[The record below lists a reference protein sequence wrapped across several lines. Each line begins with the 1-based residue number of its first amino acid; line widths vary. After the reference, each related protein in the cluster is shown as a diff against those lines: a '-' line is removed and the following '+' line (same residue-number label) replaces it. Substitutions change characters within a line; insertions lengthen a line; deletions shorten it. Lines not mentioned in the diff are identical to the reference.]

1 MSLPFTHIAILTGA
15 GISAESGIPVFRSE
29 DGLWEQHRVEDVA
42 TYEGFMRDKTLVHNF
57 YNTMRRSLKERVPN
71 AGHLAIT
78 KLQSEM
84 EKRGGSV
91 TIITQNIDD
100 LHEKAQSHNIIHM
113 HGELNSIL
121 CEHCG
126 SRFTFHEDSSVAS
139 VCPKCKHQALRPDI
153 VWFGEIP
160 YHMDEIEKTLFKC
173 DLFIAV
179 GTSGVVYPAAGFV
192 GLCRQLHKT
201 CIEFNLEP
209 SAVNSSFT
217 YSYYGKAGTTLP
229 LFVDYLLEHNSLPT
243 PQDLEAI

>member
-1 MSLPFTHIAILTGA
+1 MLFSHIAILTGA

-29 DGLWEQHRVEDVA
+29 DGLWEQHKVEDVA

-57 YNTMRRSLKERVPN
+57 YNKMRRELKERKPN

-78 KLQSEM
+78 HLQEEM

-91 TIITQNIDD
+91 TIITQNIDN
-100 LHEKAQSHNIIHM
+100 LHEQAQSHDVIHM
-113 HGELNSIL
+113 HGELNSVL

-126 SRFTFHEDSSVAS
+126 KRFPYFEDTSVES
-139 VCPKCKHQALRPDI
+139 VCPHCKQKALRPDI

-160 YHMDEIEKTLFKC
+160 YHLDEIEQALFKC

-192 GLCRQLHKT
+192 GLCRKMHKP
-201 CIEFNLEP
+201 CLEFNLEP

-217 YSYYGKAGTTLP
+217 RGYYGKAGTTLP
-229 LFVDYLLEHNSLPT
+229 QFVEYLLQKDSLP
-243 PQDLEAI
+243 DKL